1 MREVTEDDA
10 LVGLLFAVIT
20 QAVEDY
26 QLLERRGIIAK
37 GELIAPHKMGYY
49 KNGSRRGSIDGMFK
63 ETEVL
68 TLLHFLKGRD
78 LESLCEFIGQHPCR
92 IRRKLGII

>member
-10 LVGLLFAVIT
+10 LVGLLFAVIS

-26 QLLERRGIIAK
+26 QLLERRGVITK
-37 GELIAPHKMGYY
+37 GKPVGLHKMGIY
-49 KNGSRRGSIDGMFK
+49 KKGSQRGKFDGMFK
-63 ETEVL
+63 EHEVHA
-68 TLLHFLKGRD
+68 LLHFLKGRD
-78 LESLCEFIGQHPCR
+78 LESLCDFIGQQPCR